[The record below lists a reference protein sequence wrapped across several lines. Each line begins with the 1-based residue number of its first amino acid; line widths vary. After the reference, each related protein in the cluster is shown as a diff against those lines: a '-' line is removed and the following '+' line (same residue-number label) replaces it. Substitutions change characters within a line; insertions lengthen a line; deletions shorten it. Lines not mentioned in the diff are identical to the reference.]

1 MNIKL
6 IVNDNFDIFSKK
18 EIVGNG
24 IIIRKTI
31 SAGTGI
37 SRPIFIPTWPP
48 LLQMV
53 LLCETLATAD
63 MMASIFS
70 VHQTSVDIFEPS
82 FSSFFALDLP
92 FRKQQGRLNK
102 KKTELKD
109 EMLPIYV

>member
-6 IVNDNFDIFSKK
+6 ILNDNFDIFSKK

-31 SAGTGI
+31 SAGMGI

-82 FSSFFALDLP
+82 FSSFLLWIYLSENNKDVLT
-92 FRKQQGRLNK
+92 K